1 MNVEAHIAALLKKH
15 RGLEEEIKQETMRN
29 PGNYT
34 RITALKR
41 EKLRIKDEISRLKSN
56 PAASAPPDATDKK

>member
-1 MNVEAHIAALLKKH
+1 MNVEGHIAALLEKH
-15 RGLEEEIKQETMRN
+15 RRLEEEIKQESMRN

-41 EKLRIKDEISRLKSN
+41 EKLRIKDEISRLAPDSDA
-56 PAASAPPDATDKK
+56 PVPPDAPAEE